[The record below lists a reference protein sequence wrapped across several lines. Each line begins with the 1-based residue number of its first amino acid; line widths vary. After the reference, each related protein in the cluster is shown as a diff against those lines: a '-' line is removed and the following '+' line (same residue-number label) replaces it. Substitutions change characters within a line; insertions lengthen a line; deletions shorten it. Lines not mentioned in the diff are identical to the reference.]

1 VAHVPLCTHISPRQ
15 QRTAGERIVKSI
27 APSIY
32 GHQNIK
38 QGIALALFG
47 GQEKHPS
54 ATHRLRGDIN
64 MLLLGDPGTAKS
76 QVGGRG
82 GRVGGRI
89 GCWVSWSVAGGQQV
103 GLVRSGMLLQ
113 GTLTRLLTGSGKC
126 FSCIMCM
133 SACLLHPGWP
143 AFHFAPPTQLTVAPH

>member
-1 VAHVPLCTHISPRQ
+1 MA
-15 QRTAGERIVKSI
+15 SI

-76 QVGGRG
+76 QVGVVLLGAMPSPGRLADG
-82 GRVGGRI
+82 
-89 GCWVSWSVAGGQQV
+89 
-103 GLVRSGMLLQ
+103 
-113 GTLTRLLTGSGKC
+113 
-126 FSCIMCM
+126 
-133 SACLLHPGWP
+133 
-143 AFHFAPPTQLTVAPH
+143 

>member
-1 VAHVPLCTHISPRQ
+1 MPLPLLLP
-15 QRTAGERIVKSI
+15 GERIVKSI

-38 QGIALALFG
+38 HGIALALFG

-76 QVGGRG
+76 QVGGATPAVPPAHTWRHAGSTTKSQVAPPQRG
-82 GRVGGRI
+82 GA
-89 GCWVSWSVAGGQQV
+89 AG
-103 GLVRSGMLLQ
+103 
-113 GTLTRLLTGSGKC
+113 
-126 FSCIMCM
+126 
-133 SACLLHPGWP
+133 
-143 AFHFAPPTQLTVAPH
+143 